1 MNPELKRSDDRGEV
15 LATTEQSAEPATSPE
30 TVQHQPA
37 DNAGQLTDNTGQ
49 LTDNTGQLTD
59 NSGQLT
65 DNSGQLTDDS
75 GRSPTE
81 SHQAV
86 GESDH
91 AVGRSEGLA
100 APRAATQ
107 PATGLEPGQ
116 AADRDRDAA
125 DAQAIELAA
134 DQTDGAL
141 LADAGLRAGWQRI
154 QVGFVDDPREAVADA
169 ADLVEHAAQ
178 AFVGA
183 LQQRQRRLRDI
194 WNGDGRPDGAAEP
207 ITDTEQLRLVMQRYR
222 SLFDQLCRP

>member
-1 MNPELKRSDDRGEV
+1 MSPEINRSDDRAEE
-15 LATTEQSAEPATSPE
+15 LATTEQPTEPAASPE

-37 DNAGQLTDNTGQ
+37 DDTGQ
-49 LTDNTGQLTD
+49 R
-59 NSGQLT
+59 
-65 DNSGQLTDDS
+65 TDDS
-75 GRSPTE
+75 GRSPAE
-81 SHQAV
+81 SHQAA

-91 AVGRSEGLA
+91 AAG
-100 APRAATQ
+100 
-107 PATGLEPGQ
+107 
-116 AADRDRDAA
+116 
-125 DAQAIELAA
+125 AQAIELATDPA
-134 DQTDGAL
+134 DGEL

-183 LQQRQRRLRDI
+183 LQHRQRRLRGI
-194 WNGDGRPDGAAEP
+194 WNGDGRPDDAAEP